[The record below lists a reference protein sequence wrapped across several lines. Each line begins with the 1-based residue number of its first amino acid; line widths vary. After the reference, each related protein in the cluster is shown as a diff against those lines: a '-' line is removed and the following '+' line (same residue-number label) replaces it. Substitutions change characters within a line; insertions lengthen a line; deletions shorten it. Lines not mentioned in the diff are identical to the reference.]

1 MLPKGLKCAES
12 EKRHFDGR
20 TKGQRVQIEK
30 GRLVTLQSVKP
41 RVPPFREQDTK
52 RSASGV
58 FQSLLKAL
66 PDNQLGEPLL
76 GRVLLRMVPRRP
88 P

>member
-52 RSASGV
+52 
-58 FQSLLKAL
+58 
-66 PDNQLGEPLL
+66 
-76 GRVLLRMVPRRP
+76 
-88 P
+88 